1 MKYPLYQHTLTVD
14 NEQVYA
20 NGHGL
25 NLSARGHAALI
36 MMLQSNGRILNKE
49 QLMKQLWQ
57 GLVVSDDSLFK
68 VIQEIRSELRKL
80 GVKQQV
86 LVNVYG
92 KGYQWKVPQQQHH
105 SKTPFMWVLLLLI
118 GITML
123 WYFTQADPVP
133 QLNDQQFDAQ
143 LKAIQSGAEVVLP
156 PVPAPNSGHPVDQLM
171 VRYLHAVQ
179 AHQSGH
185 YEQSIQLLKQGLK
198 LHQGQPIHPLLA
210 DAHYLLA
217 RMYIYRDDRN
227 TLKHHLDEAQRLF
240 AELNDNDG
248 LLDVAI
254 ERARYYQVLLA
265 FDRSVE
271 LLHQVLTEARAQ
283 GSQSHEL
290 RAHSNLAYAH
300 QQLRQPAQRM
310 QALQQSL
317 ELALQLAD
325 GKYAAYSYGELA
337 EIYAQQG
344 QYKQAMKQAELA
356 LRFVINQHDT
366 NVFQQGFS
374 AFYLLLR
381 PLGHDD
387 LAEKYLQRA
396 IDTQQQFND
405 QVMLVTAEL
414 QLAKIYSAQQQHERS
429 TAILNTLAAEQLT
442 LEEQQELQALLA
454 YNSYFTRDNISAF
467 TRSKPMIDSGQSN
480 RQAQLYARA
489 AYVLSGWQLERMVEV
504 KDALEQFAAWVN
516 QDDAD
521 EMTVFLMVVDV
532 LADDFPL
539 AAWDAASRKHMA
551 EQVVS
556 RKAEIRQQTRPDD
569 QLMIDLDAYLDR
581 IMAQ

>member
-1 MKYPLYQHTLTVD
+1 MKYPLFQHTLTIRND
-14 NEQVYA
+14 RVYA

-49 QLMKQLWQ
+49 QLMKHLWQ

-68 VIQEIRSELRKL
+68 VIQEIRSEIRKL

-92 KGYQWKVPQQQHH
+92 KGYQWKVPQKQPR
-105 SKTPFMWVLLLLI
+105 SRIPFMLVGLLLVIL
-118 GITML
+118 TML
-123 WYFTQADPVP
+123 WFFTQTDPAP
-133 QLNDQQFDAQ
+133 QLTDQQFNTQ
-143 LKAIQSGAEVVLP
+143 LNAIQSGAEVVLP
-156 PVPAPNSGHPVDQLM
+156 PVPAANSGHPVDQLM

-210 DAHYLLA
+210 DTNYLLA
-217 RMYIYRDDRN
+217 RMYIYRDDRD
-227 TLKHHLDEAQRLF
+227 TLKHHLDEAQRLY
-240 AELNDNDG
+240 AVLKDNEG

-254 ERARYYQVLLA
+254 ERARYHQVLLA

-271 LLHQVLTEARAQ
+271 LLHEVLTEARAQ

-300 QQLRQPAQRM
+300 QQLSQPAQRM
-310 QALQQSL
+310 QSLQHSL

-337 EIYAQQG
+337 EIHAQKG

-442 LEEQQELQALLA
+442 VEEQQELQALLA

-489 AYVLSGWQLERMVEV
+489 AFVLSGWQLEREAEV
-504 KDALEQFAAWVN
+504 RDVMEQFAAWVN
-516 QDDAD
+516 QDDVD
-521 EMTVFLMVVDV
+521 EMTVFLLVADQ
-532 LADDFPL
+532 LADEFHLSDWEL
-539 AAWDAASRKHMA
+539 GLRHQKA
-551 EQVVS
+551 EQLAS

-569 QLMIDLDAYLDR
+569 QLMIELDAYLDR
-581 IMAQ
+581 IMVQ